1 MAVGGLLGNPL
12 DTILEMASKSKAIKT
27 TADSLT
33 QMATALTGVA
43 SALNDIDT
51 DKLEALGD
59 FATENAFAN
68 AASGIV
74 SAITAPITAIGNKV
88 GGGGADQQV
97 AKLDEIKAILQ
108 QILTKEGTVNLDSQK
123 VGQITSLKTVK
134 VQ

>member
-1 MAVGGLLGNPL
+1 
-12 DTILEMASKSKAIKT
+12 
-27 TADSLT
+27 
-33 QMATALTGVA
+33 MATALTGVA